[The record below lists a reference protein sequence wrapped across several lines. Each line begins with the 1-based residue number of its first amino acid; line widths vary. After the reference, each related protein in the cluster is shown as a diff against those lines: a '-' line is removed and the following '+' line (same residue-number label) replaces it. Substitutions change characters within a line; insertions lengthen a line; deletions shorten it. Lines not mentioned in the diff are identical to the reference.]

1 MKRIGPELKKP
12 DLANVKVPKFATD
25 LYHDLHDRRLLPLI
39 ALLLVAIVAL
49 PFLLG
54 QSSEEAT
61 PEADAPSVSQT
72 KPARASQ
79 LTVVEAQPGLR
90 DYHRRLRGRKPTDPF
105 RQRYTGAPAGGK
117 LPGETSSTSTS
128 ESESTSSTGGSTSV
142 SEPAP
147 SSTSSSPSSDD
158 GGGGGSATGSL
169 RLFTFAV
176 DVKIVATRTTAD
188 GKKEKAEPEVRR
200 EVVPPAAL
208 PSAKSQVVT
217 YMGISPKTEK
227 PLFLVSDDV
236 EAIFGEPKCLSGSET
251 CQLLELD
258 VQMPTTFVFEPTGTR
273 YKINVLKIE
282 PVLKGHYK
290 D

>member
-1 MKRIGPELKKP
+1 MKRIGPDLKKP

-25 LYHDLHDRRLLPLI
+25 LYHDLHERRLLPLI
-39 ALLLVAIVAL
+39 ALILVAIVAL

-54 QSSEEAT
+54 QSSEEA
-61 PEADAPSVSQT
+61 PRGAGAPAVGQT
-72 KPARASQ
+72 KPAQASQ
-79 LTVVEAQPGLR
+79 LTVVEARPGLR
-90 DYHRRLRGRKPTDPF
+90 DYHRRLRGRKATDPF
-105 RQRYTGAPAGGK
+105 RQQYTGAPAGGK

-128 ESESTSSTGGSTSV
+128 ESEGTSSTGGSASV
-142 SEPAP
+142 SEPVP
-147 SSTSSSPSSDD
+147 SSTSSSPPSDD
-158 GGGGGSATGSL
+158 GGGATGGL

-176 DVKIVATRTTAD
+176 DVKIVATRTAAD

-200 EVVPPAAL
+200 EVIPPAAL

-217 YMGISPKTEK
+217 YMGISPKTGK
-227 PLFLVSDDV
+227 PLFLASDDV

-258 VQMPTTFVFEPTGTR
+258 VQMPTTFVFEPTDTR

-290 D
+290 G